1 VRYRVGMQRIPML
14 AAALALLAA
23 PAAAAPHKGAEGAV
37 AEARPTIA
45 RANADWLPAMQAA
58 DADRVAEPYAED
70 GVFVLPDGRT
80 VVGRKAIAEMYRK
93 SLSSGRKVLSG
104 DIHQDGLYT
113 AAGGLVIEW
122 GHAGTTSLDAAGK
135 RASSAGPYMTVW
147 KKGADGRWAIVRN
160 LVF

>member
-1 VRYRVGMQRIPML
+1 ML
-14 AAALALLAA
+14 AAAVALLAGPTLSA
-23 PAAAAPHKGAEGAV
+23 PKSAV

-58 DADRVAEPYAED
+58 DADRIAEPYAED
-70 GVFVLPDGRT
+70 GVFVLADGRT
-80 VVGRKAIAEMYRK
+80 VVGRKAIAQMYRK
-93 SLSSGRKVLSG
+93 SLAGGRKVLSG
-104 DIHQDGLYT
+104 DIHQDGLYP

-122 GHAGTTSLDAAGK
+122 GHAGATSVDAAGK
-135 RASSAGPYMTVW
+135 RTVSSGPYMTVW